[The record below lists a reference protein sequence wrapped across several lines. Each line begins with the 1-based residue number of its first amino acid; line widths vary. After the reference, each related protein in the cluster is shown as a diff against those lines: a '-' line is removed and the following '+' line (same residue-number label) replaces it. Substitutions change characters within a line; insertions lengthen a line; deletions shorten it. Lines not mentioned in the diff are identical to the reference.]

1 MCSGDLNSCF
11 SFFSQLGPERF
22 RATEIL
28 FNPELIGEEFP
39 GIHQVVVDSINRTDL
54 DLRKHLFHNIIL
66 SGGTTLCKGFGDRL
80 LFEVKKLTMKDVKVR
95 HSYSSRLKP
104 LETLGSRPF

>member
-1 MCSGDLNSCF
+1 M
-11 SFFSQLGPERF
+11 
-22 RATEIL
+22 
-28 FNPELIGEEFP
+28 

-80 LFEVKKLTMKDVKVR
+80 LFEIKKLAMKDVKV
-95 HSYSSRLKP
+95 SLF
-104 LETLGSRPF
+104 LL